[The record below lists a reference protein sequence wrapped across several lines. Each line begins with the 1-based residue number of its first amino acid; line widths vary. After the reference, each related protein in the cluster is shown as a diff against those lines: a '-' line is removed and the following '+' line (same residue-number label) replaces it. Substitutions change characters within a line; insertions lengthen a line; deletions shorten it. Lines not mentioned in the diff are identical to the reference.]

1 MNYLKTKRAIFLD
14 RDGTINEDVG
24 ELFTIDKLL
33 FIPSAIDALKLLRE
47 RFLLFIITNQ
57 AGIAKGSFTESEF
70 LKFNKQYID
79 ILNKEGIKIE
89 EVFYCPHSENNN
101 CICRKPKTY
110 FIDIARKKYNLN
122 LGKSFIVGD
131 HPSDVELGSKTG
143 MKSIFLLTGHGSKH
157 LHEIKNNR
165 QYLISENIYNAA
177 LLILKLNQEL

>member
-1 MNYLKTKRAIFLD
+1 MKDLKIRRAVFLD

-24 ELFTIDKLL
+24 DLYTVEKLI
-33 FIPSAIDALKLLRE
+33 FIPGAVDALKLLQE
-47 RFLLFIITNQ
+47 QFLLFIITNQ
-57 AGIAKGSFTESEF
+57 AGIGKGNFTESEF

-89 EVFYCPHSENNN
+89 EVFCCPHSENDN

-122 LGKSFIVGD
+122 LKKSFITGD

-157 LHEIKNNR
+157 LQEIKNNR
-165 QYLISENIYNAA
+165 QYLISENIYDAA
-177 LLILKLNQEL
+177 LLILKLN